1 MRRRWRTT
9 AAALALGVAAGVGL
23 LSPAVSQAEPAI
35 AAKDFSKPAIVVL
48 GYGLNPDGTMR
59 PILRRRV
66 MTGLIVAQFF
76 PQSPIIVTGGN
87 PQNGKTEAG
96 QMRNMLQ
103 LLGFP
108 GNRIIVED
116 RANST
121 VQNAQFS
128 VPLAK
133 QAGTSGIVLV
143 TSTTHQDRADGNFAD
158 AGGNVLATVS
168 YSSPGTPSAHSSMWV
183 SGHPTIRPDRSA
195 LTTSGACWSHVARAE
210 TLGVVAG
217 GGDRRVSGAFA
228 RRCRGPV
235 RTAAQRRRRAGRHR

>member
-1 MRRRWRTT
+1 MRRRWRTA
-9 AAALALGVAAGVGL
+9 AAALAISVAAAIGL
-23 LSPAVSQAEPAI
+23 LSAAVSQAEPAV
-35 AAKDFSKPAIVVL
+35 AAKDFSKPAIVIL
-48 GYGLNPDGTMR
+48 GYGLNPNGTMR
-59 PILRRRV
+59 TILRRRV
-66 MTGLIVAQFF
+66 MTGLIVAQFL

-108 GNRIIVED
+108 ANRIIVED

-168 YSSPGTPSAHSSMWV
+168 YPDGN
-183 SGHPTIRPDRSA
+183 PT
-195 LTTSGACWSHVARAE
+195 VN
-210 TLGVVAG
+210 VVQ
-217 GGDRRVSGAFA
+217 FA
-228 RRCRGPV
+228 RDAISPFVNVG
-235 RTAAQRRRRAGRHR
+235 